1 MSFSRDGNAEAS
13 SSSSRAPPS
22 PSPSEQT
29 PRPRSSSFHPPQT
42 HLPVQYH
49 VFAPSPLS
57 DKAPRS
63 LHVLH
68 AKLVQLPPQLHSMA
82 AGAGAGFVASVV
94 TCPLDVVKTRLQAQH
109 LARDA
114 EGYEGVRSTIRR
126 IWRQAGVRGFYR
138 GLGPTLGG
146 YLPTWG
152 IYFTVYDMVKD
163 QLGSW
168 AKTREYQYQPFRFPR
183 CFALFFPCLAG

>member
-1 MSFSRDGNAEAS
+1 
-13 SSSSRAPPS
+13 
-22 PSPSEQT
+22 
-29 PRPRSSSFHPPQT
+29 
-42 HLPVQYH
+42 
-49 VFAPSPLS
+49 
-57 DKAPRS
+57 
-63 LHVLH
+63 
-68 AKLVQLPPQLHSMA
+68 MA

-168 AKTREYQYQPFRFPR
+168 AKTREYQYRPFRFLSLLCYVLP
-183 CFALFFPCLAG
+183 LPCRLGFSLLPLHFWRAHVG